1 MFNGPLVVGERNV
14 EKLKT
19 MKEKERER
27 DVEALRSLEMCHVC
41 IKREREKNLVL
52 LYCAAAATAGWKKK
66 FQLCILMI

>member
-41 IKREREKNLVL
+41 IKRERERKILCFCTVRLLLLLAGKKNFNYV
-52 LYCAAAATAGWKKK
+52 
-66 FQLCILMI
+66 F